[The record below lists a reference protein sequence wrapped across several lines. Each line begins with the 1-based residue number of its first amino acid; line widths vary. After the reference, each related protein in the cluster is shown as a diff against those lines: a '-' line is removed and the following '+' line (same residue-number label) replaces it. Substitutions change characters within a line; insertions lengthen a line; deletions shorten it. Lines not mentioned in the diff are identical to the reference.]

1 MKEHRDLNLLVEEA
15 VKDQRKL
22 RHIISLLYDEDMAH
36 RFNAAKA
43 LGEVAKRKPELMKQ
57 KWLRI
62 YRTFDDTMSCWGI
75 AEALGEIARNLPQQ
89 HRRKIIPFLRGL
101 RKDESCCQGYIWSM
115 CRICQVERDMITD
128 FIPELED
135 FLNSPDICMIGQA
148 LWAWGELG
156 IKEAPERIKDF
167 LLDEGE
173 TWIYE
178 NDSVSMKNIG
188 TIAEEALR
196 KIKIE

>member
-1 MKEHRDLNLLVEEA
+1 
-15 VKDQRKL
+15 
-22 RHIISLLYDEDMAH
+22 
-36 RFNAAKA
+36 
-43 LGEVAKRKPELMKQ
+43 
-57 KWLRI
+57 
-62 YRTFDDTMSCWGI
+62 MSCWGI
-75 AEALGEIARNLPQQ
+75 AEALGEIARNLAPQ

-101 RKDESCCQGYIWSM
+101 RKYESCCQGYIWGM

-135 FLNSPDICMIGQA
+135 FLNSPDVCMRGQA

-156 IKEAPERIKDF
+156 IKEATERIKDF

-196 KIKIE
+196 KIEIE